1 MTRAEGSRGKK
12 RGNLSQNE
20 NPKVGQVLSSAT
32 STRRKSF
39 ANQRLTENKCQ
50 KTTSSKKKNLSAR
63 IGPAMGRHLRSA
75 DVACIGPTLA
85 GRHPA
90 SAAHQR
96 TTSSKTICPKDTRPE
111 GQDSRPTDPRQ
122 RGPADSRQYR
132 KR

>member
-1 MTRAEGSRGKK
+1 MTRAGGSRRKK
-12 RGNLSQNE
+12 RRNLSQNE

-50 KTTSSKKKNLSAR
+50 KTTSSKNLSAR
-63 IGPAMGRHLRSA
+63 VGPAMGRHLRSA
-75 DVACIGPTLA
+75 DVARIGPTLA